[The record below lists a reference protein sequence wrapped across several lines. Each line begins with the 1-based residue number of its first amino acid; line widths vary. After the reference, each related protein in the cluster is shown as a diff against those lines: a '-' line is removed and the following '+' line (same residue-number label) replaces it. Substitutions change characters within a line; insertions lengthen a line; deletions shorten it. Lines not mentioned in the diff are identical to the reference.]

1 MNNVDINITL
11 PEVKTE
17 VDATIKKVDFN
28 LEIAGQRG
36 KQGLSAYEIAVKNGF
51 IGTEQEWLDS
61 LKAESYQP
69 YDSVY
74 EFPNIGSPKI
84 IYVDA
89 SENRIY
95 RWDAENL
102 KYFCIGSDWSQ
113 IEIVYGG
120 NANG

>member
-1 MNNVDINITL
+1 MNSIDINITSPKVEFDL
-11 PEVKTE
+11 EV
-17 VDATIKKVDFN
+17 
-28 LEIAGQRG
+28 AGERG

-61 LKAESYQP
+61 LKAESYEP
-69 YDSVY
+69 YDSIY

-84 IYVDA
+84 IYVDNQE
-89 SENRIY
+89 SRIY
-95 RWDAENL
+95 RWDAENM

-113 IEIVYGG
+113 IKIVYGG